1 MEEKKPYVAAIL
13 QQSIYASICILDK
26 AAFNDGISIFVF
38 IFYRQAIGT
47 MLLLPFAIILERIT
61 LPSNANGLALVYTS
75 ATLTAAITNTLPVIT
90 FFLALVFRMEKL
102 KWTGGGVAK
111 AAGMVFCLG
120 GVAVLAVYRGP
131 CFKLFHHPLLS
142 SSSQD
147 HNPYSQESWIKG
159 CLLMARVS
167 EEYPS
172 NLAFTSH
179 QFLVGAIQSFF
190 VAIALER
197 NPSQWKLGW
206 NLRMVAVAFSGSIGS
221 GFNYYIQAWLLK
233 KKGPVFQAMWTP
245 ARLILTIVCSMFLL
259 GEIVSLGSILGG
271 MLLVASLYSAPW
283 KMCHCTLCQWTKES
297 IPN

>member
-47 MLLLPFAIILERIT
+47 MLLLPFAIILERKKAPQLSFVT
-61 LPSNANGLALVYTS
+61 LSIHACSTGVHL
-75 ATLTAAITNTLPVIT
+75 
-90 FFLALVFRMEKL
+90 RMEKL

-159 CLLMARVS
+159 CLLMVACTLCWSLSVVFQARVS

-172 NLAFTSH
+172 KLAFTSH
-179 QFLVGAIQSFF
+179 QCLVGAIQSFF

-233 KKGPVFQAMWTP
+233 KKGPVFQAMGTP

-259 GEIVSLGSILGG
+259 GEIVSLG
-271 MLLVASLYSAPW
+271 
-283 KMCHCTLCQWTKES
+283 
-297 IPN
+297 